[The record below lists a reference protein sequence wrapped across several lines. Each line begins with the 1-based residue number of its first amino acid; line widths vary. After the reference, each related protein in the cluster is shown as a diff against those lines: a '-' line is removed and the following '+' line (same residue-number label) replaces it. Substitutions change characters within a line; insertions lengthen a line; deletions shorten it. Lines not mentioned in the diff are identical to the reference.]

1 MCRVHYAVSDT
12 TPHTHVAGSVL
23 IGLSVVNSYRE
34 TPGPIPNPEAKLIRA
49 DGTALGRVWESRSL
63 PNFNVVLW
71 GVSLRLP
78 TVFLCK
84 LKTRMRRELIISHTS
99 YFSFTRY
106 ISVL

>member
-1 MCRVHYAVSDT
+1 MVGGWHAPLGV
-12 TPHTHVAGSVL
+12 
-23 IGLSVVNSYRE
+23 SVVDGGGE
-34 TPGPIPNPEAKLIRA
+34 TPGPIPNPEAKPARA

>member
-1 MCRVHYAVSDT
+1 MERSLCGCSGGHSCE
-12 TPHTHVAGSVL
+12 
-23 IGLSVVNSYRE
+23 E

-84 LKTRMRRELIISHTS
+84 LKITKDYGSRKYDGRVRE
-99 YFSFTRY
+99 
-106 ISVL
+106 

>member
-1 MCRVHYAVSDT
+1 MRLAGDHTQVV
-12 TPHTHVAGSVL
+12 TPV
-23 IGLSVVNSYRE
+23 
-34 TPGPIPNPEAKLIRA
+34 PIPNTEVKPDTA
-49 DGTALGRVWESRSL
+49 DGTAWETAWESRSL